1 MITSASLA
9 GLKKVVKTN
18 LLLTKSFTC
27 NNIVITMQIQT
38 IFKAGNSNVVT
49 IPAELMQQ
57 LNFRVGE
64 KVVVEKSPVGQGLV
78 IKKSGLVKYTDEL
91 NQWFKVF
98 IKENGKILDE
108 LAVR

>member
-1 MITSASLA
+1 
-9 GLKKVVKTN
+9 
-18 LLLTKSFTC
+18 
-27 NNIVITMQIQT
+27 MQIQT

-49 IPAELMQQ
+49 IPTELMQQ
-57 LNFRVGE
+57 LNFRIGE
-64 KVVVEKSPVGQGLV
+64 KVVVEKSPVGEGML
-78 IKKSGLVKYTDEL
+78 IKKSGQVKYADEL

>member
-1 MITSASLA
+1 
-9 GLKKVVKTN
+9 
-18 LLLTKSFTC
+18 
-27 NNIVITMQIQT
+27 MQIQT

-49 IPAELMQQ
+49 IPTELMQQ

-64 KVVVEKSPVGQGLV
+64 KVVVEKSPVGEGML
-78 IKKSGLVKYTDEL
+78 IKKSGLAKYADEL

-108 LAVR
+108 LAVH

>member
-1 MITSASLA
+1 
-9 GLKKVVKTN
+9 
-18 LLLTKSFTC
+18 
-27 NNIVITMQIQT
+27 MQIQT

-49 IPAELMQQ
+49 IPTELMQQ
-57 LNFRVGE
+57 LNFQVGE
-64 KVVVEKSPVGQGLV
+64 KVVVEKSPVGEGML
-78 IKKSGLVKYTDEL
+78 IKKSGQVKYTDEL

>member
-1 MITSASLA
+1 
-9 GLKKVVKTN
+9 
-18 LLLTKSFTC
+18 
-27 NNIVITMQIQT
+27 MQIQT

-49 IPAELMQQ
+49 IPTELMQQ

-64 KVVVEKSPVGQGLV
+64 KVVVEKSPVGEGML
-78 IKKSGLVKYTDEL
+78 IKKSGLVKYADEL

>member
-1 MITSASLA
+1 M
-9 GLKKVVKTN
+9 
-18 LLLTKSFTC
+18 
-27 NNIVITMQIQT
+27 VITMQIQT

-49 IPAELMQQ
+49 IPTELMQQ
-57 LNFRVGE
+57 LNFQVGE
-64 KVVVEKSPVGQGLV
+64 KVVVEKSPVGEGML
-78 IKKSGLVKYTDEL
+78 IKKSGQVKYTDEL

>member
-1 MITSASLA
+1 
-9 GLKKVVKTN
+9 
-18 LLLTKSFTC
+18 
-27 NNIVITMQIQT
+27 MQIQT

-49 IPAELMQQ
+49 IPTELMQQ

-64 KVVVEKSPVGQGLV
+64 KVVVEKSPVGEGML
-78 IKKSGLVKYTDEL
+78 IKKSGLAKYADEL

>member
-1 MITSASLA
+1 M
-9 GLKKVVKTN
+9 
-18 LLLTKSFTC
+18 TKHCAC
-27 NNIVITMQIQT
+27 NNMVITMQIQT

-49 IPAELMQQ
+49 IPTELMQQ
-57 LNFRVGE
+57 LNFQVGE
-64 KVVVEKSPVGQGLV
+64 KVVVEKSPVGEGML
-78 IKKSGLVKYTDEL
+78 IKKSGQVKYTDEL

>member
-1 MITSASLA
+1 M
-9 GLKKVVKTN
+9 
-18 LLLTKSFTC
+18 
-27 NNIVITMQIQT
+27 VITMQIQT

-49 IPAELMQQ
+49 IPSQLMQQ

-64 KVVVEKSPVGQGLV
+64 KVVVEKSPVGQGMV
-78 IKKSGLVKYTDEL
+78 IKKSGRVKYTDEL
-91 NQWFKVF
+91 GQWFKIF